1 MSLWT
6 PKRDD
11 VDGKITDFTK
21 LTVATLM
28 VFVSDEVLVD
38 DLGIEEAVP
47 STKRS
52 NCKMPAVDKT

>member
-1 MSLWT
+1 MT
-6 PKRDD
+6 PKRDN

-28 VFVSDEVLVD
+28 VFASDEVILD

-52 NCKMPAVDKT
+52 NSQNVSRR